1 MLAFLLTKGASLSTC
16 SPGEKISHLCH
27 NTYTVISRS
36 LQVMWLYR
44 YRTIWWWEWLY
55 EGHSST
61 EKRSRKPIAQRNWEQ
76 SAPEASRPFPLV
88 LQLKTATALLL
99 CPTGLPSPEKTI
111 SLPEDFSGAIPKCHQ
126 GAAVQ
131 YAFPL
136 YLALG
141 SYLACWTLEGLSLR
155 QGHLPYSDECNR
167 SL

>member
-44 YRTIWWWEWLY
+44 HRTIRWWEWLY

-61 EKRSRKPIAQRNWEQ
+61 EKRSRNPIAQRNWEQ

-99 CPTGLPSPEKTI
+99 CPTGLPAPEKTI
-111 SLPEDFSGAIPKCHQ
+111 SLPKIL
-126 GAAVQ
+126 AVLFLSATRGRQ
-131 YAFPL
+131 YNMPSLFIQPWEATW
-136 YLALG
+136 LA
-141 SYLACWTLEGLSLR
+141 GLWKASV
-155 QGHLPYSDECNR
+155 
-167 SL
+167 